1 MSFCEKHLALF
12 KAEDPEGYA
21 KLANAGVL
29 LGYPV
34 KIQGQTSRPDNKVDY
49 HSSIKFFNPEV
60 DHAHKI
66 HEMAQHLP
74 LNPPDAKNTQ
84 IKFDTFKDRM
94 GNDVHTITLHGNS
107 ADKIK
112 EHNAKFSH
120 MGYPA
125 KFEYTPHVSVDRAT
139 WDKLKSSGAKTAH
152 EAGIEFGPAYLKKGP
167 KVLKTY
173 HHEPDSTEPKVPDHG
188 DMTSKV
194 KAPVTK
200 AENVTGETPLMKP
213 FVSDAQRRWAHTATG
228 TKALGGKAGVHEWD
242 EATKGRKLPEKVGK
256 SENSTLC
263 NLHKGSGIAGE
274 PGANHVI
281 GHTQSG
287 KPVHYESNY
296 HPSSKQFS
304 PTDHADA
311 AALHGER
318 EKHHLAESK
327 KIKWPEHGT
336 PEHAKKELHEAMAQ
350 QHNRATYQH
359 KFPSSELRMGKS
371 EDDGQQR
378 YHIHSNGVRITKSPL
393 TIGEIKT
400 TTGKFPKD
408 LEKDPNTRVIPHYR
422 EVKRSES
429 DIKQMIKKEHAL
441 HSRFAKAFALTG
453 DTLRKYIEDN
463 RDLKKALEG
472 K

>member
-34 KIQGQTSRPDNKVDY
+34 KIQGQTARPDNKVDY

-152 EAGIEFGPAYLKKGP
+152 EAGIEFGPAYLKRGP

-200 AENVTGETPLMKP
+200 SESVVGEKPLMKP
-213 FVSDAQRRWAHTATG
+213 FVSDAQRRWGHTAAG
-228 TKALGGKAGVHEWD
+228 EKALGGKAGVHEWD
-242 EATKGRKLPEKVGK
+242 EATKGKKLPEKVAK
-256 SENSTLC
+256 SE
-263 NLHKGSGIAGE
+263 E
-274 PGANHVI
+274 
-281 GHTQSG
+281 
-287 KPVHYESNY
+287 
-296 HPSSKQFS
+296 
-304 PTDHADA
+304 
-311 AALHGER
+311 
-318 EKHHLAESK
+318 
-327 KIKWPEHGT
+327 
-336 PEHAKKELHEAMAQ
+336 
-350 QHNRATYQH
+350 
-359 KFPSSELRMGKS
+359 
-371 EDDGQQR
+371 
-378 YHIHSNGVRITKSPL
+378 
-393 TIGEIKT
+393 
-400 TTGKFPKD
+400 
-408 LEKDPNTRVIPHYR
+408 
-422 EVKRSES
+422 
-429 DIKQMIKKEHAL
+429 DIKKMIKKEHAL
-441 HSRFAKAFALTG
+441 HSRFAKAMSLTG

-463 RDLKKALEG
+463 RDLKKALGE